1 MGNKTIWTGACAA
14 LIVSLMGTM
23 FVGNGK
29 LSALQQK
36 EQKNE
41 AVITELSSK
50 LEDLKSKAELPPPVT
65 LSDEEQTAVT
75 QSASELGTKVA
86 EYQNKYAGLSAS
98 RDRETFSA
106 NVGALDAC
114 FTEES
119 KAARVPW
126 YSGKRPGVWEFVTD
140 GAFKGDTKEV
150 LWLCRDKD
158 DGSLLAY
165 ATGVYESKTKLFGEV
180 SYEMSVLGNASV
192 ESSGTGPASSDID
205 TKQVQDMADS
215 IKEAGDD
222 SERELSE
229 GETVDV
235 KEGQE
240 LLREKLAEQEGSDE

>member
-14 LIVSLMGTM
+14 LAVSLVGMM

-29 LSALQQK
+29 LSSLQQK

-50 LEDLKSKAELPPPVT
+50 LEDLKAKAELPPPVT
-65 LSDEEQTAVT
+65 LDEGEQAAVT
-75 QSASELGTKVA
+75 QSAAELGAKVA

-98 RDRETFSA
+98 KDRETFSA
-106 NVGALDAC
+106 NVEALDAC

-140 GAFKGDTKEV
+140 GTFKGDTKEV

>member
-14 LIVSLMGTM
+14 LAVSLVGTM

-29 LSALQQK
+29 LSSLQQK

-50 LEDLKSKAELPPPVT
+50 LEDLKAKAELPPPVT
-65 LSDEEQTAVT
+65 LDEGEQAAVT
-75 QSASELGTKVA
+75 QSAAELGAKVA

-98 RDRETFSA
+98 KDRETFSA
-106 NVGALDAC
+106 NVEALDAC
-114 FTEES
+114 LTKES

-140 GAFKGDTKEV
+140 GTFKGDTKEV
-150 LWLCRDKD
+150 LWLCRDKN

-192 ESSGTGPASSDID
+192 DSSGTGPASSDID
-205 TKQVQDMADS
+205 TKQVQDLADT
-215 IKEAGDD
+215 IKETGGDE
-222 SERELSE
+222 ERQLTD
-229 GETVDV
+229 GEAVDV
-235 KEGQE
+235 KQGQE
-240 LLREKLAEQEGSDE
+240 ILREKLAGQEGSDE